1 MNHRSISIPDKETCM
16 GTTPLKSLTLLS
28 SANDG
33 ARVIHRNQRGI
44 TFVEVVMALAVSAI
58 LLGSISASISQL
70 FKTNSS
76 ASNQMGAVRQVQNAG
91 YWISRDT
98 QMAQTIVVDN
108 LTAPNIL
115 QLSWTEWTSDT
126 VQNVTYSIVNSQL
139 KRNNGGN
146 ESIIAS
152 YIDPAQ
158 TSCNLTDNKLI
169 LTVTATVGSGQQT
182 RSETRRYEVNPRSRL

>member
-1 MNHRSISIPDKETCM
+1 MAMAI
-16 GTTPLKSLTLLS
+16 
-28 SANDG
+28 
-33 ARVIHRNQRGI
+33 VGI
-44 TFVEVVMALAVSAI
+44 I
-58 LLGSISASISQL
+58 IGSITTAISQVFNL
-70 FKTNSS
+70 NTRT
-76 ASNQMGAVRQVQNAG
+76 SNHMIAIRQVQNAG

-115 QLSWTEWTSDT
+115 QLSWTEWTSGT

-158 TSCNLTDNKLI
+158 TSCNFTDNKLI